1 MTLCFFLFPESK
13 KKWTRGGAELFGR
26 VVTVVERAMVYS
38 ILDVL

>member
-13 KKWTRGGAELFGR
+13 KSGRKGAELFGR